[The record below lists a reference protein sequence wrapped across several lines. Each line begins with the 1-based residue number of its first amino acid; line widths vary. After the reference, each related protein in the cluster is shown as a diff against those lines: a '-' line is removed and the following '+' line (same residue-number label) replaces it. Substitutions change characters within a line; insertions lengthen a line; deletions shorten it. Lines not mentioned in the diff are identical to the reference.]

1 MSPLFRSI
9 YRFISALFC
18 AVFLLVIGAGT
29 SLANQVV
36 RTPTDPVILQLKWT
50 NAFQFAGYYVAKEL
64 GYYRAAGLQVEI
76 KEGKPGINVIN
87 EVVEGKANFG
97 ISSSN
102 LLIERAKGK
111 PVVAL
116 AVIMQHSPLVLI
128 TRKDKKIQS
137 IHDLKGKRIM
147 IDFARGD
154 EILAYLKSE
163 KISQSDFITVE
174 HSFDLND
181 LVSGK
186 VDAMTAYST
195 NDAYALSQL
204 KFPYQT
210 FSARSGGIDFYNDI
224 LFTSERELAQHG
236 RRVEAFRAASLRGW
250 EYAMSH
256 PDEAIKLIQAHYPSQ
271 RTYQQYAYEAGQFK
285 DLIRPDVV
293 EIGYMNPGRW
303 AHIAETYTQMGAIEK
318 SPKFT
323 QFLYKNDS
331 TQEYQ
336 YASQI
341 FYLVI
346 AILAIGLFAS
356 FFPPQGFKLLSV
368 TTIYWPIQL
377 ALIAISSILF
387 SITPFFST
395 TLLIPANTALVGVYL
410 MQALQARS
418 WSTTISRKIRWC
430 SLISILIFVISFA
443 YLLEAFPSSIHYRV
457 RLVGAFLMAYLIWST
472 IETSR
477 VKNTQRSLQLDL
489 LFWLSIVGIAIILSR
504 LSLNMFALYLNPSR
518 ELVTI
523 YQEDAVLVITRL
535 LLGIQMMAIALTSN
549 NYYLEKLWLGGAIA
563 EKQKRSTDNKNIALL
578 QVLAEKNQLL
588 KKLAVTQKA
597 SDMGT
602 MVSSLAH
609 ELNQPLGAIRL
620 NAEVLLDLIKN
631 APNSEEPQEIL
642 ADILKDNIR
651 AADII
656 TRLKRLFQKGSEQF
670 ESINLAAIVNDAY
683 LLVKSK
689 CSAHEIEV
697 ALDIPVNAL
706 VYGDVG
712 QLQMV
717 VLNLFNNA
725 IEELVSKQGER
736 LIFASIQCEEEKI
749 IFEISDNGSGIST
762 EAANHIF
769 ELFHTS
775 KPSGMGVGL
784 WLSRAIMETHN
795 GAITVENIP
804 AGGTCFRLTFYQ
816 SQLKPALN

>member
-1 MSPLFRSI
+1 
-9 YRFISALFC
+9 
-18 AVFLLVIGAGT
+18 
-29 SLANQVV
+29 
-36 RTPTDPVILQLKWT
+36 
-50 NAFQFAGYYVAKEL
+50 
-64 GYYRAAGLQVEI
+64 
-76 KEGKPGINVIN
+76 
-87 EVVEGKANFG
+87 
-97 ISSSN
+97 
-102 LLIERAKGK
+102 
-111 PVVAL
+111 
-116 AVIMQHSPLVLI
+116 
-128 TRKDKKIQS
+128 
-137 IHDLKGKRIM
+137 
-147 IDFARGD
+147 
-154 EILAYLKSE
+154 
-163 KISQSDFITVE
+163 
-174 HSFDLND
+174 
-181 LVSGK
+181 
-186 VDAMTAYST
+186 
-195 NDAYALSQL
+195 
-204 KFPYQT
+204 
-210 FSARSGGIDFYNDI
+210 
-224 LFTSERELAQHG
+224 
-236 RRVEAFRAASLRGW
+236 
-250 EYAMSH
+250 
-256 PDEAIKLIQAHYPSQ
+256 
-271 RTYQQYAYEAGQFK
+271 
-285 DLIRPDVV
+285 
-293 EIGYMNPGRW
+293 
-303 AHIAETYTQMGAIEK
+303 
-318 SPKFT
+318 
-323 QFLYKNDS
+323 LYKNDT

-356 FFPPQGFKLLSV
+356 FSPPQGFKLLSV

-377 ALIAISSILF
+377 ALIASSSIAF
-387 SITPFFST
+387 SVAPFFSAR
-395 TLLIPANTALVGVYL
+395 LLILANTALVGVYL

-418 WSTTISRKIRWC
+418 WSKTISRRLLWI
-430 SLISILIFVISFA
+430 SLLSILIFIFIFV

-457 RLVGAFLMAYLIWST
+457 RLVGVFLMAYIIWSA
-472 IETSR
+472 IETRR
-477 VKNTQRSLQLDL
+477 VKDPQQSLQLRL
-489 LFWLSIVGIAIILSR
+489 LFWLSIAGIAVILSR
-504 LSLNMFALYLNPSR
+504 LGFNMFAIYLNPNQ

-523 YQEDAVLVITRL
+523 YQEDAALVITRF

-631 APNSEEPQEIL
+631 APNSEESQEIL
-642 ADILKDNIR
+642 EDILKDNIR

-670 ESINLAAIVNDAY
+670 ESINLGAIVNDAY

-689 CSAHEIEV
+689 CSANEIEV
-697 ALDIPVNAL
+697 ALDIPANAL

-749 IFEISDNGSGIST
+749 IFEITDNGSGISS

-795 GAITVENIP
+795 GAITLENNP
-804 AGGTCFRLTFYQ
+804 TGGTCFRLTFYH
-816 SQLKPALN
+816 SELKPTLN

>member
-1 MSPLFRSI
+1 MSPLFHSI
-9 YRFISALFC
+9 YRFISTLFC
-18 AVFLLVIGAGT
+18 AAFLLVICAGT
-29 SLANQVV
+29 ALANHAA
-36 RTPTDPVILQLKWT
+36 RTSTDPVVLQLKWT
-50 NAFQFAGYYVAKEL
+50 NSFQFAGYYVAKEL

-102 LLIERAKGK
+102 LLIERANGK

-163 KISQSDFITVE
+163 KISQNDFIAVE

-250 EYAMSH
+250 EFAMAN
-256 PDEAIKLIQAHYPSQ
+256 PDKAIKLIQTHYPSQ
-271 RTYQQYAYEAGQFK
+271 RTYQQYAYEADRFK
-285 DLIRPDVV
+285 DLIRSDVI

-303 AHIAETYTQMGAIEK
+303 AHIANTYVQMGAIEK
-318 SPKFT
+318 SPRLT
-323 QFLYKNDS
+323 QFLYKNDG

-387 SITPFFST
+387 SITPFFSAR
-395 TLLIPANTALVGVYL
+395 LLILASTALVGVYL

-418 WSTTISRKIRWC
+418 WSKTISRRILC
-430 SLISILIFVISFA
+430 ISLLSILIFIFIFA
-443 YLLEAFPSSIHYRV
+443 YLLEEFPSSLHYRV
-457 RLVGAFLMAYLIWST
+457 RLVGVFLMGYIIWSA

-477 VKNTQRSLQLDL
+477 VKDTRRSLQLRL

-504 LSLNMFALYLNPSR
+504 LSLNMFAIYLNPNQ
-518 ELVTI
+518 ETVTI
-523 YQEDAVLVITRL
+523 YQEDVALVITRL
-535 LLGIQMMAIALTSN
+535 LLGIQMMTIALISN
-549 NYYLEKLWLGGAIA
+549 NYYLEKLWLSGTTA

-588 KKLAVTQKA
+588 KKLAVTQKS

-609 ELNQPLGAIRL
+609 ELNQPLGAMRL
-620 NAEVLLDLIKN
+620 NTEVLLDLIKN

-642 ADILKDNIR
+642 EDILKDNIR

-670 ESINLAAIVNDAY
+670 ESINLVAIVNDAY
-683 LLVKSK
+683 LLVRSK

-697 ALDIPVNAL
+697 ALDVPVNAV

-717 VLNLFNNA
+717 ILNLFNNA
-725 IEELVSKQGER
+725 IEELVSKQGKR
-736 LIFASIQCEEEKI
+736 LIFASIQCEKGKI
-749 IFEISDNGSGIST
+749 IFEITDNGGGISK
-762 EAANHIF
+762 EVENHIF

-784 WLSRAIMETHN
+784 WLSRAIMEAHN

-804 AGGTCFRLTFYQ
+804 TGGACFRLTFYQ
-816 SQLKPALN
+816 NELKPMLN